1 MVTEKK
7 MGRPQKI
14 SVEELEAIVRGYYI
28 TCAGEDSAALAAH
41 NVYAQLERYAADNGF
56 RGRGG
61 QPLRASDFRRPEIK
75 QLIQTL
81 AGTARGSEVLLSTMP
96 VFSKLDMQHFFSQC
110 MEKQKDILAERED
123 YFEQLFMR
131 SALAIKQYTELS
143 ASVSQAQAEISRL
156 EVENQD
162 LHKRIKQL
170 SDECVG
176 FRKENADY
184 RRYVRKHVDPE
195 RAANFLASMQQD
207 GPQSVTLRALAEQDV
222 NDVIKAEVTDI
233 QNEKR
238 YLDVIN
244 DFFK

>member
-1 MVTEKK
+1 MMTEKK

-14 SVEELEAIVRGYYI
+14 SAEELEAIVRGYYI

-41 NVYAQLERYAADNGF
+41 NVYALLERYAADNGF

-81 AGTARGSEVLLSTMP
+81 AGTASARDVSLSVTP

-110 MEKQKDILAERED
+110 TEKQKDILDEREE
-123 YFEQLFMR
+123 YFKQLFIR

-156 EVENQD
+156 EVENQN
-162 LHKRIKQL
+162 LHKEIKQL

-176 FRKENADY
+176 LRKENADY
-184 RRYVRKHVDPE
+184 RRYIRKHIDPE
-195 RAANFLASMQQD
+195 RAANFLKSMQQN
-207 GPQSVTLRALAEQDV
+207 GLQSATLLALAEQDV
-222 NDVIKAEVTDI
+222 NDVIKADVTDK
-233 QNEKR
+233 KR
-238 YLDVIN
+238 HLDVIN